1 MSKIK
6 ASDLHAEW
14 QRTDPAYQAAFDALD
29 EEFSIASALIE
40 ARSRAGLSQE
50 AVAQRMGTSQSAVA
64 RMESGKALPSSRS
77 LQRYAA
83 ATGSRLRISLVE
95 G

>member
-6 ASDLHAEW
+6 ASDLHAQW
-14 QRTDPAYQAAFDALD
+14 QKDDPDYQAAYDALD
-29 EEFSIASALIE
+29 EEFSLASALIE
-40 ARSRAGLSQE
+40 ARTRAGLSQE
-50 AVAQRMGTSQSAVA
+50 ALALRMGTSQSAVA
-64 RMESGKALPSSRS
+64 RMESGKTLPSSRS

-83 ATGSRLRISLVE
+83 ATGSRLRISLVR